1 MREGRHCFLR
11 EINTKTLRILVWEG
25 QHFFP
30 EKNKKN
36 ISLRIL
42 VWEGQHFFLREIK
55 QNISL
60 RILVWE
66 GQHFFLREKKY
77 FSKDFGVGGSA
88 FFP

>member
-1 MREGRHCFLR
+1 MGGSDFFLR
-11 EINTKTLRILVWEG
+11 EI
-25 QHFFP
+25 
-30 EKNKKN
+30 KKN

-55 QNISL
+55 
-60 RILVWE
+60 
-66 GQHFFLREKKY
+66 KY

>member
-1 MREGRHCFLR
+1 M
-11 EINTKTLRILVWEG
+11 WEG
-25 QHFFP
+25 QHFFLR
-30 EKNKKN
+30 EIKKN

-55 QNISL
+55 
-60 RILVWE
+60 
-66 GQHFFLREKKY
+66 KY